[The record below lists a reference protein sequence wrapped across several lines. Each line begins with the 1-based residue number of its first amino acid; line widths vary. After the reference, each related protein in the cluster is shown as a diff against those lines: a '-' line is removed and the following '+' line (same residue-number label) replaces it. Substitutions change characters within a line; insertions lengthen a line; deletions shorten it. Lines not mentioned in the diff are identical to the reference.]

1 MRQQLRL
8 NVLIPVAV
16 LGLLGA
22 GFGAYAMGSA
32 PGSDPVAAPVTTTA
46 PAAPAAPATPAQPGK
61 PKPGP
66 VTAEA
71 WAAGANELCRKAALE
86 GRVLGEIQTRKML
99 IQSFNRIDKYFR
111 LFNPGLKAL
120 GWPRG
125 KKALVLDLQ
134 DRYVRAAI
142 AFRRAHKAFRAK
154 NYLASIDLLES
165 VEEIVGKPAKTFR
178 RLGAATCANDAAK
191 YLASARG
198 TDSLDWMLLRYRTV
212 VVVFYAPGSR
222 VDAGTVREARA
233 AALDAGAGFVAVNV
247 KREAQVAALAIGY
260 EVLNTPSVLV
270 FVRGPKLKAH
280 FTGPIDR
287 TTVAQAVTNAR

>member
-22 GFGAYAMGSA
+22 GFGAYAMGGA
-32 PGSDPVAAPVTTTA
+32 PGPDPVAAPLTTTA
-46 PAAPAAPATPAQPGK
+46 PAAPAAPAKPPKA
-61 PKPGP
+61 PKPGA

-71 WAAGANELCRKAALE
+71 WATGANELCRKAALE
-86 GRVLGEIQTRKML
+86 GQVIGEIQTRKML

-111 LFNPGLKAL
+111 FFNPGLKAL
-120 GWPRG
+120 GWPNG
-125 KKALVLDLQ
+125 KKAVVLDLQ

-142 AFRRAHKAFRAK
+142 AFRRAHRAFRAK
-154 NYLASIDLLES
+154 NYLASMDILENIDD
-165 VEEIVGKPAKTFR
+165 IVGKPAKTFR
-178 RLGAATCANDAAK
+178 RLGAKTCANDAAK
-191 YLASARG
+191 YLRSARG
-198 TDSLDWMLLRYRTV
+198 TDSLEWMLLRYRTV
-212 VVVFYAPGSR
+212 VVVFYAPEAT
-222 VDAGTVREARA
+222 VDADTVIEARA

-270 FVRGPKLKAH
+270 FIRGPKLKAH
-280 FTGPIDR
+280 FTGPVDR
-287 TTVAQAVTNAR
+287 TTVAQAVTNARR